1 MDGGSERV
9 KASDIRKTIFVAV
22 ARNGI
27 IGRDGDMPWRLST
40 DLKRFKAMTVG
51 KPVVVGRKTF
61 ESFGGRP
68 LPGRQHVVISRN
80 ADIDHPDVHM
90 ARSLGEAIGMAQDLA
105 RKQGESEIS
114 ILGGGQI
121 YAQAMEIADRMCITH
136 VEADVDGD
144 TAFPPIDPV
153 VWVATE
159 SLDVPAGEKDTYPTR
174 FVVYERRDA

>member
-1 MDGGSERV
+1 M
-9 KASDIRKTIFVAV
+9 SDIRKTIFVAV

-61 ESFGGRP
+61 ESFGGKP
-68 LPGRQHVVISRN
+68 LPGRQHVVISRG
-80 ADIDHPDVHM
+80 AAIDLPDVQM
-90 ARSLGEAIGMAQDLA
+90 ARSLDEAIEMAEELA
-105 RKQGESEIS
+105 RKQGENEIS

-121 YAQAMEIADRMCITH
+121 YAQAMAFVDRMCVTH

-144 TAFPPIDPV
+144 TSFPDIDPAI
-153 VWVATE
+153 WVAAE
-159 SLDVPAGEKDTYPTR
+159 SLDVPSGERDTYPTR

>member
-1 MDGGSERV
+1 M
-9 KASDIRKTIFVAV
+9 SDIRKTIFVAV
-22 ARNGI
+22 ARNGV

-61 ESFGGRP
+61 ESFGGKP
-68 LPGRQHVVISRN
+68 LPGRQHVVISRD
-80 ADIDHPDVHM
+80 ADIDFPDVHM
-90 ARSLGEAIGMAQDLA
+90 ARSLDEAIVAAENLA
-105 RKQGESEIS
+105 RKQGENEIS

-121 YAQAMEIADRMCITH
+121 YAQAIGFANRMCVTH
-136 VEADVDGD
+136 VEADVEGD
-144 TAFPPIDPV
+144 TSFPDIDPA

>member
-1 MDGGSERV
+1 M
-9 KASDIRKTIFVAV
+9 SDIRKTIFVAV

-40 DLKRFKAMTVG
+40 DLKRFKAMTTG

-61 ESFGGRP
+61 ESFGGKP
-68 LPGRQHVVISRN
+68 LPGRQHVVISRGAN
-80 ADIDHPDVHM
+80 IDHPDVHM
-90 ARSLGEAIGMAQDLA
+90 ARSLDEAIDMAEALA

-121 YAQAMEIADRMCITH
+121 YKQAMGFVDRMCITH

-144 TAFPPIDPV
+144 TSFPDIDPTL
-153 VWVATE
+153 WVATE
-159 SLDVPAGEKDTYPTR
+159 SFDVPAGEKDTFPTR
-174 FVVYERRDA
+174 FVVYERRNG

>member
-1 MDGGSERV
+1 M
-9 KASDIRKTIFVAV
+9 SDIRKTIFVAV

-27 IGRDGDMPWRLST
+27 IGREGDMPWRLST
-40 DLKRFKAMTVG
+40 DLKRFKAMTTG

-61 ESFGGRP
+61 ESFGGKP
-68 LPGRQHVVISRN
+68 LPGRQHVVISRG

-90 ARSLGEAIGMAQDLA
+90 ARSLEEAIAMADELA
-105 RKQGESEIS
+105 RKQGENEIS

-121 YAQAMEIADRMCITH
+121 YAQAMALTDRMCVTH

-144 TAFPPIDPV
+144 TSFPDIDPA
-153 VWVATE
+153 VWVVTA
-159 SLDVPAGEKDTYPTR
+159 SLDVPAGEKDTFPTR